1 MELILKQYD
10 IPLLRFSATNDSS
23 TPEIEVH
30 WINEEQRHLLP
41 LDMEL
46 SPERISRWMRR
57 RTIPRNRAYVNRL
70 LAKCGLNA
78 NRPMGILALCKGLSV
93 DDSYWVVEEGFEG
106 TFEKYN
112 LFENRFSEVLAL
124 IAFTGGL
131 GAGKTAFCEGIARG
145 LGCTDPVSSP
155 TFAIVNYYRGPRP
168 LAHFD
173 LYRISTENDL
183 CAAGFYD
190 YLDQG
195 AIVAAEWSENF
206 ADLLALEQP
215 IHVNI
220 ERVDENTR
228 KITIEGVEV

>member
-1 MELILKQYD
+1 MAEYI
-10 IPLLRFSATNDSS
+10 T
-23 TPEIEVH
+23 H
-30 WINEEQRHLLP
+30 
-41 LDMEL
+41 
-46 SPERISRWMRR
+46 SRAE
-57 RTIPRNRAYVNRL
+57 TV
-70 LAKCGLNA
+70 
-78 NRPMGILALCKGLSV
+78 ALGK
-93 DDSYWVVEEGFEG
+93 
-106 TFEKYN
+106 
-112 LFENRFSEVLAL
+112 RMAAVLQPGAL

-131 GAGKTAFCEGIARG
+131 GAGKTAFTEGLAEG

-155 TFAIVNYYRGPRP
+155 TFAIVN
-168 LAHFD
+168 
-173 LYRISTENDL
+173 STENDL